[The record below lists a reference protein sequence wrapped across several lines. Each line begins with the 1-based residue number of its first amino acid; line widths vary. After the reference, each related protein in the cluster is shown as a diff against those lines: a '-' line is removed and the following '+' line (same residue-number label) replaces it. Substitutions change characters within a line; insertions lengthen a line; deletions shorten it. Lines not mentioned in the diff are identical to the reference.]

1 MNVLPKPRI
10 KAASNGISIFM
21 SETDSEWTIPN
32 FYGCCFHTN
41 SGKVDLN
48 IKFYMYLIRSCPENF
63 ISFMS
68 VSDKME
74 ASFLQ
79 MFPNVIMM

>member
-10 KAASNGISIFM
+10 KAASNEINIFM
-21 SETDSEWTIPN
+21 SETESELTIPN
-32 FYGCCFHTN
+32 FCGCCFHTN
-41 SGKVDLN
+41 SGKGDLN
-48 IKFYMYLIRSCPENF
+48 KFYMYLIRSCPENF